1 MSIDDT
7 LDLYNELVKCLNS
20 AYGMK
25 GPWPPAP
32 ERESKKA
39 VYNFADFPGIRIRSE
54 QSWDAYVDIAKI
66 VMRIPAAAP
75 RALPC
80 IEFCDAAD
88 TVVRRAASKDTLEMG
103 KELRRVIAQNN
114 NTALHSDAELL
125 DIVRS
130 FVQLLALKSGARG
143 P

>member
-1 MSIDDT
+1 MSINDT
-7 LDLYNELVKCLNS
+7 LDLYNVLVECLKS
-20 AYGMK
+20 AYGMN
-25 GPWPPAP
+25 GPWPLAP
-32 ERESKKA
+32 EMGSTRH
-39 VYNFADFPGIRIRSE
+39 VYNLADFPGIRIRSE

-66 VMRIPAAAP
+66 VMRFEAP
-75 RALPC
+75 RSC
-80 IEFCDAAD
+80 IEFCDAAE
-88 TVVRRAASKDTLEMG
+88 TVVRRVASKETLEMG

-114 NTALHSDAELL
+114 NNALHSNAELL